1 MGVFFFIGFWCN
13 IQKLYIW
20 LLVHRGFMDWID
32 FSKTIT
38 QRLDRLNLDKT
49 QIKIRGGKLDAHS
62 LVRGVAGSGKS
73 VLLRKRIDRIKNEH
87 IEYNVLVLTY
97 NRFMAGWIKDI
108 ISSSTSSEM
117 SIKCCTFHSW
127 AWHELKYNYKSS
139 ELDFLE
145 KINFCKKK
153 YDAILIDEAQD
164 FKDEWF
170 LGLLK
175 LLNPDTN
182 SLFIVYDNTQ
192 SVYGNPHRRKSDWS
206 WTNLGIKIVG
216 RTDILEVNYRNSPE
230 IGFVSWDFFLPYINR
245 AKVPIS
251 RDSAG
256 AIIKPKFKKCR
267 SSGVSVKLYQCT
279 DFNLIAKEVFKALSK
294 HPKSSIAIMMHPKI
308 RKNIQEKIS
317 SALNALEIKNHAPEK
332 SENRNGNIITR
343 PCVVIDS
350 WNSLKGLEFDAV
362 ILVNI
367 DYVNSFFNSDDEFE
381 EFSGLYT
388 AMTRARDHLVILYE
402 DNNSLIKEIE
412 SSIENTN
419 KELTIK

>member
-1 MGVFFFIGFWCN
+1 MN
-13 IQKLYIW
+13 
-20 LLVHRGFMDWID
+20 WID
-32 FSKTIT
+32 FSQTVE
-38 QRLDRLNLDKT
+38 QRLDRLNLDEN
-49 QIKIRGGKLDAHS
+49 QIKIRGGKLNAHS

-73 VLLRKRIDRIKNEH
+73 VLLRKRIDRIKSEH
-87 IEYNVLVLTY
+87 SEYKVLVLTY
-97 NRFMAGWIKDI
+97 NRFMAGWVKDV
-108 ISSSTSSEM
+108 ISNSKSNM
-117 SIKCCTFHSW
+117 SIECRTFHSW
-127 AWHELKYNYKSS
+127 AWYALDYNYNSS
-139 ELDFLE
+139 ESVFLE
-145 KINFCKKK
+145 KINSCTKQ

-206 WTNLGIKIVG
+206 WTSLGIKIVG
-216 RTDILEVNYRNSPE
+216 RTDILAVNYRNSPE
-230 IGFVSWDFFLPYINR
+230 IGLVSWDFFLPYINR

-256 AIIKPKFKKCR
+256 AIIKPEFNKSR
-267 SSGVSVKLYQCT
+267 SSGVSVELYQCY
-279 DFNLIAKEVFKALSK
+279 DYNLIAQEVFNALSK
-294 HPKSSIAIMMHPKI
+294 YSKSSIAVMMHPKI
-308 RKNIQEKIS
+308 KIDIQAKIS
-317 SALNALEIKNHAPEK
+317 TALNALEIENHAPK
-332 SENRNGNIITR
+332 YSKDRSGNIVTR

-367 DYVNSFFNSDDEFE
+367 DYLNSFLNSDNEFE

-388 AMTRARDHLVILYE
+388 AMTRAKDHLVMLYE
-402 DNNSLIKEIE
+402 NNNSLVEEIRI
-412 SSIENTN
+412 SIENTK
-419 KELTIK
+419 KELTIASN